1 MAAGDPVS
9 VGEAYNSS
17 LAHRR
22 CERRF
27 ARERS
32 ARRRCRGIRRPYPP
46 TALTEMVAT
55 TQAAPR
61 AAAPQAVGA
70 WLDSLASIYIEADRE
85 RFAAAYAMAQ
95 ETLGDLRGADGEP
108 LVERAL
114 GTAGILA
121 AQRFDPDSLAAALLL
136 GLPQSSQHDPARLAA
151 AFGADVAALVAGVA
165 RMNAVHVQPAGADSQ
180 QRAAQAENLRK
191 MLLAMVEDIRVVL
204 IKLAERTYALRYLMG
219 RGDAERRAAA
229 REVVDVY
236 APLANRLGLWQLKW
250 ELEDLSMRALE
261 PDEYKRIAHLIDE
274 RRLDRE
280 RYIDNVVATLAREL
294 AAGGVTAEVRGR
306 PKHIYSIFSKMR
318 RKQIGIDAL
327 YDIRAV
333 RILVETVR
341 DCYTALGIVH
351 HLWTPLPGEFDDYIA
366 KPKANNYRSL
376 HTAVLGP
383 EDKPLEV
390 QIRTREMHRHSEY
403 GVAAHWR
410 YKEGGAVLERRDAG
424 YEDKIAWLR
433 QILDWK
439 DAIADTG
446 DWLSAFKSS
455 LFTDSIYV
463 LTPQGKVV
471 DLPRGATPIDFA
483 YAVHT
488 SLGHRGRGA
497 RVDGQM
503 VPLDFVLRNGQ
514 QVEIIAAKQGG
525 PSRDWLNPDLGY
537 VHSHR
542 ARAKVRQWFKAQQHD
557 QTVAQGRAMVE
568 RELARLGQTALKL
581 DAVAAKAGFARTDE
595 LFAAF
600 ARDEINT
607 RQVQAAIAAV
617 AQPAAPPPTPAEPE
631 VVTRR
636 SRAGGGHGILVVGV
650 DRLLTGL
657 ARCCKPAPPDPIV
670 GFVTRGK
677 GITIHRASCT
687 NVGRIAARE
696 PERLIAADWGASRDE
711 LFPVD
716 IVVEAS
722 DRQGLLRD
730 ISELLS
736 REKINVTAVNTQTR
750 QHQARMEFTLE
761 VESVVQLKRALQLAR
776 DIPGVF
782 SATRR

>member
-1 MAAGDPVS
+1 
-9 VGEAYNSS
+9 
-17 LAHRR
+17 
-22 CERRF
+22 
-27 ARERS
+27 
-32 ARRRCRGIRRPYPP
+32 
-46 TALTEMVAT
+46 MVAVT
-55 TQAAPR
+55 HTAPR
-61 AAAPQAVGA
+61 AVGA
-70 WLDSLASIYIEADRE
+70 WLDSLASVYTDADRE
-85 RFAAAYAMAQ
+85 RFLRAYQMAH
-95 ETLGDLRGADGEP
+95 ERVGDVAGADGEP
-108 LVERAL
+108 FVARAI
-114 GTAGILA
+114 GAASILA
-121 AQRFDPDSLAAALLL
+121 AQRFDPDSIVAALLL
-136 GLPQSSQHDPARLAA
+136 GLPGAAHYKREAVVA
-151 AFGADVAALVAGVA
+151 AFGADVATLVEGVA
-165 RMNAVHVQPAGADSQ
+165 RMNAVQATPVGADAQ

-191 MLLAMVEDIRVVL
+191 MLLAMVDDIRVVL
-204 IKLAERTYALRYLMG
+204 IKLAERTQALRHLMSS
-219 RGDAERRAAA
+219 DETARRAVA

-236 APLANRLGLWQLKW
+236 GPLANRLGLWQLKW
-250 ELEDLSMRALE
+250 ELEDLSLRALE
-261 PDEYKRIAHLIDE
+261 PAEYRRVARLLDE

-280 RYIDNVVATLAREL
+280 RYIGEVARTLSREL
-294 AAGGVTAEVRGR
+294 KAAGLAADVSGR
-306 PKHIYSIFSKMR
+306 PKHIYSIVSKMR

-333 RILVETVR
+333 RILVDTVR
-341 DCYTALGIVH
+341 DCYTALGLVH

-383 EDKPLEV
+383 EGKPLEV

-410 YKEGGAVLERRDAG
+410 YKEGDARAERRDAG
-424 YEDKIAWLR
+424 FDDRIAWLR

-439 DAIADTG
+439 DAVADSG

-471 DLPRGATPIDFA
+471 DLPKGATPIDFA

-488 SLGHRGRGA
+488 SLGHRCRGA

-503 VPLDFVLRNGQ
+503 VPLDYGLSNGQ
-514 QVEIIAAKQGG
+514 QVEIIATKQGG

-557 QTVAQGRAMVE
+557 ATVAQGRTMVE

-581 DAVAAKAGFARTDE
+581 DAVAAKAGFARADDF
-595 LFAAF
+595 FAAF
-600 ARDEINT
+600 ARDEINS
-607 RQVQAAIAAV
+607 RQVQTAIAALT
-617 AQPAAPPPTPAEPE
+617 QPVAAPAHAEPE

-636 SRAGGGHGILVVGV
+636 SRAADSGHGILVVGV

-677 GITIHRASCT
+677 GITIHRASCA
-687 NVGRIAARE
+687 NVARLAGRE
-696 PERLIAADWGASRDE
+696 PERLIDAGWGAPRGQ

-716 IVVEAS
+716 IVIEAS

-750 QHQARMEFTLE
+750 HHQARMAFTLE
-761 VESVVQLKRALQLAR
+761 VESVVQLRRALQLAR

-782 SATRR
+782 SADRR

>member
-1 MAAGDPVS
+1 
-9 VGEAYNSS
+9 
-17 LAHRR
+17 
-22 CERRF
+22 
-27 ARERS
+27 
-32 ARRRCRGIRRPYPP
+32 
-46 TALTEMVAT
+46 MVAIT
-55 TQAAPR
+55 HAAPQ

-70 WLDSLASIYIEADRE
+70 WLDSLAPVYTAADRS
-85 RFAAAYAMAQ
+85 RFAAAYDAARAGF
-95 ETLGDLRGADGEP
+95 GDARNTDGER
-108 LVERAL
+108 LIERAL

-121 AQRFDPDSLAAALLL
+121 AQRLDPESLTAALLV
-136 GLPQSSQHDPARLAA
+136 GMPTAGGYDERRLAA
-151 AFGADVAALVAGVA
+151 AFGADVVTLVNGVA
-165 RMNAVHVQPAGADSQ
+165 RMDAVHALASGGDGPQGN
-180 QRAAQAENLRK
+180 AQAENLRK

-204 IKLAERTYALRYLMG
+204 IKLAERTQSLRFLMNGDEALR
-219 RGDAERRAAA
+219 RSAA
-229 REVVDVY
+229 REVMDIY

-250 ELEDLSMRALE
+250 ELEDLSLRATE
-261 PDEYKRIAHLIDE
+261 PAEYQRIARLIDE

-280 RYIDNVVATLAREL
+280 RYIGGVVALLRTEL
-294 AAGGVTAEVRGR
+294 AAVALDADVSGR

-333 RILVETVR
+333 RILVESVR
-341 DCYTALGIVH
+341 DCYTALGVVH

-376 HTAVLGP
+376 HTAVIGP
-383 EDKPLEV
+383 EGKPLEV

-410 YKEGGAVLERRDAG
+410 YKEGGAAAERRDADFD
-424 YEDKIAWLR
+424 DKIAWLR

-439 DAIADTG
+439 DAVAGTG
-446 DWLSAFKSS
+446 EWLAAFRSS

-471 DLPRGATPIDFA
+471 DLPLGATPIDFA

-488 SLGHRGRGA
+488 SLGHRCRGA

-503 VPLDFVLRNGQ
+503 VPLDYALRNGQ
-514 QVEIIAAKQGG
+514 RVEIISAKQGG
-525 PSRDWLNPDLGY
+525 PSRDWLNADLGY
-537 VHSHR
+537 VQSHR
-542 ARAKVRQWFKAQQHD
+542 ARAKDRQWFKAQQHD
-557 QTVAQGRAMVE
+557 ETVAQGRAMVE

-581 DAVAAKAGFARTDE
+581 ETVAAKAGFAKTED

-600 ARDEINT
+600 ARDEIHGK
-607 RQVQAAIAAV
+607 QVQAAINAV
-617 AQPAAPPPTPAEPE
+617 AQPAAVETVPETPE
-631 VVTRR
+631 VVMRR
-636 SRAGGGHGILVVGV
+636 SRATGSGHGILVVGV

-657 ARCCKPAPPDPIV
+657 ARCCKPAPPDAIV

-677 GITIHRASCT
+677 GITIHRAACA
-687 NVGRIAARE
+687 NVGRIRSRE
-696 PERLIAADWGASRDE
+696 PERLIEADWGAPRE
-711 LFPVD
+711 QLFPVD
-716 IVVEAS
+716 IVVDAS

-750 QHQARMEFTLE
+750 HHQARMAFTLE
-761 VESVVQLKRALQLAR
+761 VESVAQLKRALLLAR

-782 SATRR
+782 SADRR